1 MRNGEEM
8 FYRLHIVSTKQ
19 VLPQRFTHSHWHD
32 PFQRIVKREFAT
44 KSTNKET
51 INQNKHKQKQMGVRS
66 IQKETEKKCAKK

>member
-32 PFQRIVKREFAT
+32 PFQRIVTREFTT

-51 INQNKHKQKQMGVRS
+51 IKP
-66 IQKETEKKCAKK
+66 KETHTKTNGGGKYTKTTSKKVN